1 MPLEDE
7 IHARL
12 RELTREVRK
21 VREGLKQQLR
31 SSRRHSGPAT
41 ADERLRGAEAPAPPP
56 GDPAPP
62 PGDPDDGQS

>member
-21 VREGLKQQLR
+21 VREGLREELR
-31 SSRRHSGPAT
+31 STGRKRRPQT
-41 ADERLRGAEAPAPPP
+41 ADERNRAVNEPTGRGA
-56 GDPAPP
+56 GDPPK
-62 PGDPDDGQS
+62 PDQS

>member
-21 VREGLKQQLR
+21 VREGLREELR
-31 SSRRHSGPAT
+31 STGRKRRPQT
-41 ADERLRGAEAPAPPP
+41 ADERNRAVNESTGGDAPDPPKR
-56 GDPAPP
+56 D
-62 PGDPDDGQS
+62 QS